1 MRAHMDTKTTTA
13 THGATRSLEQE
24 PDVRERLRSGL
35 RRDPRATHGAAL
47 VLVFPVARDADV
59 VPAGEHDGVVVVG
72 PHCGDMWATAHP
84 ARDGGVYVPDQRLC
98 LGGVRTRVAR
108 GMLGESSVSRNRV
121 HWCIDRVCRA
131 HGALLSVLYI

>member
-1 MRAHMDTKTTTA
+1 MTRSAA
-13 THGATRSLEQE
+13 RSLEQE

-72 PHCGDMWATAHP
+72 PPGGDVRAAADP
-84 ARDGGVYVPDQRLC
+84 ARDGGVYGPDQRLC
-98 LGGVRTRVAR
+98 LGGVGT
-108 GMLGESSVSRNRV
+108 
-121 HWCIDRVCRA
+121 
-131 HGALLSVLYI
+131 